1 MARKSIRSYGFLLM
15 LAPAFVLYTA
25 FVAYP
30 FVSSLA
36 LSFYDWPGIGP
47 KKWVGWANY
56 ASVLTGTMSREFLA
70 AFGHNIYFFALSWI
84 QSMVPG
90 LVLALGLAAGLR
102 GTNAF
107 KAIFFIPNTL
117 SIVIVGFLWGLL
129 LNPQWGIIN
138 RSLKAIGL
146 AALARPWLGDMG
158 LAFPTIIT
166 VNSWRGMGFY
176 VLVFLAGV
184 VGISREIP
192 EAGRIDGA
200 SEPEIALRL
209 VLPQILPL
217 VATLTML
224 KLIWSFSV
232 FDIVFAMEGAQAGP
246 AGASDVLGTL
256 FYRIAFGGL
265 GATQMGMGLGATV
278 VTLIFLVVF
287 PVSIVYVYIV
297 DRRAEGVPSPR
308 PRRGRR

>member
-1 MARKSIRSYGFLLM
+1 MARRTLRYGFLLM
-15 LAPAFVLYTA
+15 LAPALVLYTA

-56 ASVLTGTMSREFLA
+56 ANVLFGAMSREFLPA
-70 AFGHNIYFFALSWI
+70 LGHNFYFFALSWV
-84 QSMVPG
+84 QSMLPG
-90 LVLALGLAAGLR
+90 LVLAIGLAAGLR

-107 KAIFFIPNTL
+107 KAIFFVPNTL
-117 SIVIVGFLWGLL
+117 SVVIVGFLWGLL

-138 RSLKAIGL
+138 QTLKVIGL
-146 AALARPWLGDMG
+146 GVLARPWLGDLN

-176 VLVFLAGV
+176 VLVFLAGI
-184 VGISREIP
+184 VGISKEIP

-200 SEPEIALRL
+200 SEVQIALRL

-217 VATLTML
+217 VGTLTML
-224 KLIWSFSV
+224 KVIWSFNV
-232 FDIVFAMEGAQAGP
+232 FDIIFAMEGAQAGP

-265 GATQMGMGLGATV
+265 GASQIGMGLGATV
-278 VTLIFLVVF
+278 VTLIFFLVF
-287 PVSIVYVYIV
+287 PVSIVYVYTV
-297 DRRAEGVPSPR
+297 DRRAAG
-308 PRRGRR
+308 G

>member
-1 MARKSIRSYGFLLM
+1 MARRSLRSYGFLLM
-15 LAPAFVLYTA
+15 LAPAFALYTA

-36 LSFYDWPGIGP
+36 LSFYEWPGIGP

-56 ASVLTGTMSREFLA
+56 ANVLTGAMSREFLPA
-70 AFGHNIYFFALSWI
+70 LGHNFYFFVLSWV

-90 LVLALGLAAGLR
+90 LVLAIGLASGLR
-102 GTNAF
+102 GTDAF
-107 KAIFFIPNTL
+107 KAIFFVPNTL
-117 SIVIVGFLWGLL
+117 SVVIVGFLWGLL

-138 RSLKAIGL
+138 QTLKAIGL
-146 AALARPWLGDMG
+146 GFLAKPWLGDMT

-176 VLVFLAGV
+176 VLVFLAGILGV
-184 VGISREIP
+184 SREVP

-200 SEPEIALRL
+200 SELQIALRL

-217 VATLTML
+217 VGTLTML
-224 KLIWSFSV
+224 KVIWSFNV
-232 FDIVFAMEGAQAGP
+232 FDIIFAMEGVQAGP
-246 AGASDVLGTL
+246 AGSSDVLGTL

-265 GATQMGMGLGATV
+265 GASQIGMGLGATV
-278 VTLIFLVVF
+278 VTLTFLVVF

-297 DRRAEGVPSPR
+297 DRRVGG
-308 PRRGRR
+308 GR